1 METAANLGSLPD
13 HLLLDVVEYLDTAR
27 DVAHLGSSSRR
38 TYNLIHHD
46 GWKTFVRT
54 RFPSLTVP
62 SSDSARWAP
71 VADRLTYLDRSWEK
85 RGFMFSYFQEATQ
98 KRERGCRHGQ
108 RPRHGQSVKF
118 QSVVDAQLASSTQDE
133 MLACGAGE
141 DLFVRW
147 RATDGKSPGTW
158 RSLLGR
164 ETGYAAGTGDV
175 TAVSA
180 IERDGRPE
188 AIVGRANG
196 DVQLL
201 SAADDDSFGRPVKR
215 LLPLDHG
222 EVNPRSSPGQL
233 AVTWT
238 EWQPQTQMIARCR
251 SSLLALYNLSS
262 QDEGEL
268 KPMVYYNASKD
279 ERGGDASLVLC
290 AKFMGSDAI
299 ACGIGGSSEPLRWGR
314 IRPTGLELSP
324 ATYCDDGTAYD
335 AFTAP
340 RGTVRAMEPVGGAKN
355 QNLLLSAWD
364 DGSYRL
370 LDMRT
375 PSSHD
380 AVYRDRFQPYHA
392 GSSLL
397 VYGTERFVAGGNRE
411 PVLRLFDFRFPKPYF
426 HFNALPCSDQSPGPE
441 PPEVAQA
448 RSDGRQRNRSALPA
462 QEPPWPSGRCD
473 FASAGLCSWHAQSR
487 RPSWRPDA
495 TMYLSADN
503 RGPVFSL
510 AKASDLSGS
519 LYCGLRGQVVEATL
533 ALAGDV
539 TQETARRTA
548 PPGWTATGG
557 ERAPSDVT
565 IMETGIS
572 RCHSEGWVGTDPMAS
587 VALYNHR
594 LFGSREFALRD
605 APERSRL
612 DASVRKRGESLVDG
626 PRGRFRTY
634 AG

>member
-1 METAANLGSLPD
+1 MDTATSLGSLPD

-27 DVAHLGSSSRR
+27 DVSHLGSSSRR
-38 TYNLIHHD
+38 THNLIHHD

-54 RFPSLTVP
+54 RFPSLAVP
-62 SSDSARWAP
+62 SSDSTGWGP
-71 VADRLTYLDRSWEK
+71 VADRLTYLDRCWE
-85 RGFMFSYFQEATQ
+85 RRAFIFNYFQEAAQ
-98 KRERGCRHGQ
+98 KRERGYRHGQ
-108 RPRHGQSVKF
+108 RPRHGQSVRF
-118 QSVVDAQLASSTQDE
+118 QSVVDAQLVSSTQHE

-147 RATDGKSPGTW
+147 RATDGTCPGTW

-180 IERDGRPE
+180 IERDSRPE
-188 AIVGRANG
+188 VIVGRANG

-201 SAADDDSFGRPVKR
+201 SAADDDSFGQPVKR

-238 EWQPQTQMIARCR
+238 EWQPQAQMIARCR

-262 QDEGEL
+262 EDEAEL

-290 AKFMGSDAI
+290 AKFMGSDTI
-299 ACGIGGSSEPLRWGR
+299 ACGIGGSSEPLRWGK

-324 ATYCDDGTAYD
+324 ATYYSDGQAYS

-340 RGTVRAMEPVGGAKN
+340 RGTVRAIEPIGGAKN
-355 QNLLLSAWD
+355 EHLLLSAWD

-411 PVLRLFDFRFPKPYF
+411 PVLRLFDFRCPKPYF
-426 HFNALPCSDQSPGPE
+426 HFSALPCSDRSPAPE
-441 PPEVAQA
+441 HPEVAQM
-448 RSDGRQRNRSALPA
+448 RSHGRQRNRSTLPA
-462 QEPPWPSGRCD
+462 QQPPSAAPSDRCD
-473 FASAGLCSWHAQSR
+473 LAGAGLCSWHAQSR
-487 RPSWRPDA
+487 QPSWRPDA

-519 LYCGLRGQVVEATL
+519 LYCGLRGEVAEATL
-533 ALAGDV
+533 TLAGDI
-539 TQETARRTA
+539 TQETAKRTA
-548 PPGWTATGG
+548 PPGWMMTGG

-565 IMETGIS
+565 IVETGIS
-572 RCHSEGWVGTDPMAS
+572 RCHSEGWMGTDPMAS
-587 VALYNHR
+587 VGLYNHHP
-594 LFGSREFALRD
+594 FGSSQYVLRD
-605 APERSRL
+605 PPERSRL
-612 DASVRKRGESLVDG
+612 DSSVRKREGSSVDG
-626 PRGRFRTY
+626 PRRRFGT
-634 AG
+634 